1 LRISRK
7 KFRPRVEKVVY
18 IVNDAIRAPEVRV
31 ITEEGH
37 LGIMPTPEALA
48 KAREMDLDLVI
59 IQPNAVPPLAKIIE
73 FGKYKYEQSKAASEQ
88 KAKQKNVE
96 VKGIRLSVRIG
107 PHDVEVRK
115 AKAKEFLEEG
125 DKVKVEIILRGR
137 EKRFGDLA
145 KSVIEDFIKGLNA
158 EMPVKVEQPVMRQGG
173 QLTSIVGK
181 V

>member
-1 LRISRK
+1 MRISRK
-7 KFRPRVEKVVY
+7 KFRPRAEKIVY
-18 IVNDAIRAPEVRV
+18 TVNEAIRAPEVRV
-31 ITEEGH
+31 ITEDGH
-37 LGIMPTPEALA
+37 LGVLPTAEALA

-59 IQPNAVPPLAKIIE
+59 IQSNSVPPLAKIIE
-73 FGKYKYEQSKAASEQ
+73 FGKFKYEQSKAASEQ
-88 KAKQKNVE
+88 KAKQKTVE

-107 PHDVEVRK
+107 PHDIDVRK
-115 AKAKEFLEEG
+115 AKAKEFLEDG

-145 KSVIEDFIKGLNA
+145 KTVIEDFIKALNA
-158 EMPVKVEQPVMRQGG
+158 EMPVKVEQPVTRQGG